1 MIFWS
6 QVINKE
12 SLSTQICTSCIQ
24 KLRVS
29 YEFHKMC
36 QQSSKILQGYLA
48 ELLSV
53 SEKITS
59 EQFVNSEL
67 SVTLQPLTKIYHQRK
82 KRVSKEQRCSL
93 LKKLLLKTNAAKNN
107 SESVGCSALVV
118 QRKKV
123 SETHRGGLRDL
134 INFTKNFDFGFK
146 VDNYINYDHSPLE
159 KLSNFSSNFFCTDFS
174 EFKSTVLYVI
184 ENEVLTDSE
193 EEEML
198 ASLEISGD
206 NFDGSDSVCSAQ
218 RHIKVEEVVIEPD
231 IKIKQECDLESEDY
245 EISDMY
251 DYSSNFVE
259 VCYDDDVSMKIKN
272 ENGVETPNNTEKNN
286 FIPQAQST
294 YIGQNKLLAEII
306 PIAPSHSSVINN
318 NKLENNV
325 LGSKYKTLCSVLN
338 SPLSDSPPAT
348 ELLGQ
353 FVARFASQS
362 RKSLSPTSIRC
373 RTRGN
378 PYINPHLQRQFQL
391 RSFKC
396 NTCNRRFKSP
406 GYLNA
411 HIVKLKH

>member
-1 MIFWS
+1 M
-6 QVINKE
+6 
-12 SLSTQICTSCIQ
+12 SCVQ
-24 KLRVS
+24 KLRIS

-53 SEKITS
+53 SEKITPD
-59 EQFVNSEL
+59 QFVNSEL
-67 SVTLQPLTKIYHQRK
+67 RVTLQPLNRTHNQRK

-93 LKKLLLKTNAAKNN
+93 LKKLLLKTNAAKKG
-107 SESVGCSALVV
+107 ESDVKGAPVV
-118 QRKKV
+118 QHKKV
-123 SETHRGGLRDL
+123 AEKHRGGLRDL

-146 VDNYINYDHSPLE
+146 IDSYKNYDHSPLE
-159 KLSNFSSNFFCTDFS
+159 KLSNFSNSFFCADFS
-174 EFKSTVLYVI
+174 EFRSTILYVI

-198 ASLEISGD
+198 ASLEVSD
-206 NFDGSDSVCSAQ
+206 ENFKKSDSECYVNKQ
-218 RHIKVEEVVIEPD
+218 IKIEEVVIEPD
-231 IKIKQECDLESEDY
+231 VKIKQEYEFDSEDY
-245 EISDMY
+245 DNGDIY

-259 VCYDDDVSMKIKN
+259 VCYDDENSDVKIK
-272 ENGVETPNNTEKNN
+272 TEPPDSINQNN
-286 FIPQAQST
+286 FSPQSQST

-306 PIAPSHSSVINN
+306 PIAPNSITTNNVSSHSSLNN
-318 NKLENNV
+318 NKIESSSLCN
-325 LGSKYKTLCSVLN
+325 KYKTLCSVLN
-338 SPLSDSPPAT
+338 SPLNDTPPAT

-353 FVARFASQS
+353 FVARFTSQS
-362 RKSLSPTSIRC
+362 RKSLSPNSIRC

>member
-1 MIFWS
+1 M
-6 QVINKE
+6 
-12 SLSTQICTSCIQ
+12 SCVQ
-24 KLRVS
+24 KLRIS
-29 YEFHKMC
+29 YEFHRMC

-53 SEKITS
+53 SEKITP

-67 SVTLQPLTKIYHQRK
+67 RVTIQPLSRTHNQRK

-93 LKKLLLKTNAAKNN
+93 LKKLLLKTNAAKKC
-107 SESVGCSALVV
+107 ESDVRGAPVV
-118 QRKKV
+118 QHKKV
-123 SETHRGGLRDL
+123 AEKHRGGLRDL

-146 VDNYINYDHSPLE
+146 IDSYKNYDHSPLE
-159 KLSNFSSNFFCTDFS
+159 KLSNFSNNFFCVDFS
-174 EFKSTVLYVI
+174 EFRSTILYVI

-198 ASLEISGD
+198 ASLEVGGE
-206 NFDGSDSVCSAQ
+206 NYEESDSEWNVNKQ
-218 RHIKVEEVVIEPD
+218 IKIEEVVVEPD
-231 IKIKQECDLESEDY
+231 VKIKQEYEFESEDY
-245 EISDMY
+245 DNGDMY

-259 VCYDDDVSMKIKN
+259 VCYDDENSDVKIK
-272 ENGVETPNNTEKNN
+272 TEAPDSTNQNN
-286 FIPQAQST
+286 FISQSQST

-306 PIAPSHSSVINN
+306 PIAPRSTTVNNVSSHSTLNN
-318 NKLENNV
+318 NKLETSS
-325 LGSKYKTLCSVLN
+325 LCSKYKTLCSVLN
-338 SPLSDSPPAT
+338 SPLNDTPPAT

-362 RKSLSPTSIRC
+362 RKSLSPNSIRC